1 MNYNYKIPLIGKT
14 QKDINDIILKY
25 IIKKQKKIAKY
36 KIKINKLNN
45 SYIITANFLSFY
57 LNANLYTYDCEIDIY
72 YDTDAPDFLI
82 NIAIAFIQ
90 TEINENFK

>member
-1 MNYNYKIPLIGKT
+1 MNYNYKISLIGKT
-14 QKDINDIILKY
+14 QKDIDDNILKY

-45 SYIITANFLSFY
+45 TYRIFSNFLSYY
-57 LNANLYTYDCEIDIY
+57 LNANLYTYDNEIDVY
-72 YDTDAPDFLI
+72 YDTNAPDFLI

>member
-14 QKDINDIILKY
+14 QKDIDDSIIKY

-45 SYIITANFLSFY
+45 TYIIFANFLSYYF
-57 LNANLYTYDCEIDIY
+57 NANLYTCDNEIDIY
-72 YDTDAPDFLI
+72 YDTDAPDLLI
-82 NIAIAFIQ
+82 SIAKAFIQ